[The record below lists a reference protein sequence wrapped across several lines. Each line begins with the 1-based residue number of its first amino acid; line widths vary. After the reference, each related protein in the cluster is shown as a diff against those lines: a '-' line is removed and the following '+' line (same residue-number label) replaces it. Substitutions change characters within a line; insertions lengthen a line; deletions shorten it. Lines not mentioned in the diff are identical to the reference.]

1 MQIMEKDE
9 AGKIKELLV
18 NPKLPSLWVDMIEP
32 SLRNDG
38 ICLIRF
44 ATSLPEGD
52 IEQARVIT
60 NEEALKDFVSVVCQA
75 MDFYPQRGKID
86 LD

>member
-1 MQIMEKDE
+1 MQVMEKNE
-9 AGKIKELLV
+9 AEEIKELLV
-18 NPKLPSLWVDMIEP
+18 NPKLPSLWVDMLEP

-60 NEEALKDFVSVVCQA
+60 NEETLKDFVSVVCQA
-75 MDFYPQRGKID
+75 MDFYPQKSEE
-86 LD
+86 